1 MNIDWS
7 KAPDWAVAHGLH
19 ETGFGIKEFWLS
31 ETQHQNLEHA
41 KSFPYGGGD
50 ASCGSFHNSRCESFS
65 YVTERPVAWNGKG
78 LPPRGT
84 KCEVQPWKEHEAPWI
99 EVEFIASWLAPNGQ
113 TYSWVHTGYGW
124 KEPQMFRFR
133 PIRTPEQIAAD
144 KRLHEIRNAL
154 TAIKAGE
161 QQFPSDFVRGNIV
174 AATVEAMIDAG
185 YRKQVSE

>member
-1 MNIDWS
+1 M
-7 KAPDWAVAHGLH
+7 
-19 ETGFGIKEFWLS
+19 
-31 ETQHQNLEHA
+31 
-41 KSFPYGGGD
+41 
-50 ASCGSFHNSRCESFS
+50 
-65 YVTERPVAWNGKG
+65 TERPVAWNGKG